1 MGGRHGTGGSRARPS
16 RSVRGPTGPARDGD
30 RGGGGDGYGFP
41 VTRLLLVRHGESE
54 WNADG
59 RWQGQADPPL
69 TDRGHQQAVDAA
81 RAIGTIDA
89 VVTSDLERAATTGA
103 TIARILGI
111 DLVATE
117 PRLRE
122 RDAGSLSGLT
132 RTEIHARFPG
142 LLQDDPAGF
151 RPGPDGHPV
160 WPDDWEPDHALWAR
174 VEVALLAIARLVPD
188 GDVVVVTHGGVIYA
202 TERHLGGGTE
212 RGRLANLD
220 ATWLTV
226 TDDTFVLGERL
237 SLIDPATT
245 LAIEPDR
252 I

>member
-1 MGGRHGTGGSRARPS
+1 M
-16 RSVRGPTGPARDGD
+16 
-30 RGGGGDGYGFP
+30 
-41 VTRLLLVRHGESE
+41 TRILLVRHGESI

-69 TDRGHQQAVDAA
+69 SDRGRRQAADAA
-81 RAIGTIDA
+81 AAIGTVDA
-89 VVTSDLERAATTGA
+89 IVTSDLERAADTGA
-103 TIARILGI
+103 ILARALGL
-111 DLVATE
+111 DHLATE

-132 RTEIHARFPG
+132 RPEIHERFPG
-142 LLQDDPAGF
+142 LLPDDPAGH
-151 RPGPDGHPV
+151 RPGDDGLPR
-160 WPDDWEPDHALWAR
+160 WPDDWEADASLWER
-174 VEVALLAIARLVPD
+174 VEVALTAIGRMVPD

-202 TERHLGGGTE
+202 VERHLGGGG

-220 ATWLTV
+220 ATWIV
-226 TDDTFVLGERL
+226 VEDDRFKLGERL
-237 SLIDPATT
+237 ALIDPADT